1 MESLEKLMKE
11 IKDSKTIKSYLL
23 SNISYYDYLM
33 YNEKQKLL
41 TEKLDVNKTNQIVE
55 MFTFYQK
62 TRDIYVSILND
73 FEEKGIKVYE

>member
-1 MESLEKLMKE
+1 MESLENLVKE

-41 TEKLDVNKTNQIVE
+41 TEKLDVNKTNKIVE
-55 MFTFYQK
+55 MFTYYQK

-73 FEEKGIKVYE
+73 FEEKGIKVYD